1 MVGMTS
7 IEAEEAKVAAEPGS
21 DMDLL
26 LASLRA
32 DAADLHTFLQVLA
45 VKLEDAL
52 PGHVEVQRHGGLF
65 SRDKSVTRIAIDL
78 GEHQY
83 GIGADN
89 HGQLHAQRLRV
100 VRGIVL
106 KTEDLAVDDWIRELV
121 TELGQKAE
129 SSSQERAALERLL
142 LGR

>member
-1 MVGMTS
+1 
-7 IEAEEAKVAAEPGS
+7 VAAERGS
-21 DMDLL
+21 DIDLL

-52 PGHVEVQRHGGLF
+52 PGHVQVQRHGGLF
-65 SRDKSVTRIAIDL
+65 SHDKSVTRIALDL

-83 GIGADN
+83 SIGSDH
-89 HGQLHAQRLRV
+89 HGQLHAQRQRI

-106 KTEDLAVDDWIRELV
+106 KTEDLSVDDWIRELV

-129 SSSQERAALERLL
+129 TSSQERAALERLL
-142 LGR
+142 LGRSP

>member
-1 MVGMTS
+1 M
-7 IEAEEAKVAAEPGS
+7 
-21 DMDLL
+21 
-26 LASLRA
+26 ASLRA
-32 DAADLHTFLQVLA
+32 DAADLHSFLQVLA

-52 PGHVEVQRHGGLF
+52 PGHVQVQRRGGLF
-65 SRDKSVTRIAIDL
+65 SHDKSVARIAIDL

-83 GIGADN
+83 TIGADN
-89 HGQLHAQRLRV
+89 RGQLHAQRQRI

-106 KTEDLAVDDWIRELV
+106 KTEDLPVDDWIRELV